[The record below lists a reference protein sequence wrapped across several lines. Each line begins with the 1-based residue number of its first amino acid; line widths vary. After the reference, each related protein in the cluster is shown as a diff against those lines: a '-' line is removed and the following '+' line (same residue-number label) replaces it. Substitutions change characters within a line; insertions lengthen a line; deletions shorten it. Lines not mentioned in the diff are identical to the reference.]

1 MADDQTLQLVNLS
14 TGEIIAPLS
23 NTRVQEL
30 KKHLEQESPTD
41 TSFYIRP
48 ETIEFLRAR
57 GADELAGLLATAL
70 GDTQSVIV
78 GYAPIC
84 NTGSMR
90 VHGRVLAL
98 ESNSPLTGYK
108 IEVFD
113 EDIAFDDL
121 LGWCY
126 SDPRGRFA
134 LRFEES
140 AFKDS
145 AIEGQPELELRV
157 SDLDGAELGWVG
169 ILREADADFGDI
181 FISASGR
188 VIAPVAYPGSAM
200 ICPNCGSLY
209 RAGFTT
215 CSDDQT
221 PLRPLGSITINGW

>member
-1 MADDQTLQLVNLS
+1 MAADQTLQLINLS
-14 TGEIIAPLS
+14 TGEIIAPLN

-30 KKHLEQESPTD
+30 KRYLEQESPTD
-41 TSFYIRP
+41 TNFYIRP
-48 ETIEFLRAR
+48 ETIEFLRSR
-57 GADELAGLLATAL
+57 GADELADLLATAL
-70 GDTQSVIV
+70 GDTQGVIV

-126 SDPRGRFA
+126 SDPQGKFA

-145 AIEGQPELELRV
+145 AIEGQPELELRIL
-157 SDLDGAELGWVG
+157 DLDGAELGWVG
-169 ILREADADFGDI
+169 ILREPDADFGDV
-181 FISASGR
+181 FISASGK

-215 CSDDQT
+215 CSEDQT
-221 PLRPLGSITINGW
+221 LLRPLGI

>member
-1 MADDQTLQLVNLS
+1 MADDQTLQLINLS

-30 KKHLEQESPTD
+30 KRYLEQESPTD
-41 TSFYIRP
+41 TNFYIRP
-48 ETIEFLRAR
+48 ETIEFLRSR
-57 GADELAGLLATAL
+57 GADELADLLATAL
-70 GDTQSVIV
+70 GDTQGVIV

-126 SDPRGRFA
+126 SDPQGKFA

-145 AIEGQPELELRV
+145 AIEGQPELELRI

-169 ILREADADFGDI
+169 ILSEPDSDFGDV
-181 FISASGR
+181 FISASGK

-215 CSDDQT
+215 CSEDQT
-221 PLRPLGSITINGW
+221 PLVRLEYNE